1 MFFFSKSE
9 KSWYYLAIFL
19 QIRFHY
25 IFDDLTKFNKVKPK
39 PKKNSRLQVQF
50 SLLPFTCLSQMV
62 NQSISKSMYYKERLK
77 TVQFTYIYIYIYIYI
92 SVSIYLYLIIYQSI
106 YSIFYI
112 FTWYTYDNCDNEDYW
127 IFWVDYLKVRKINR
141 KVV

>member
-1 MFFFSKSE
+1 MFFFQNLK
-9 KSWYYLAIFL
+9 KVDIIQLFFL

-77 TVQFTYIYIYIYIYI
+77 TVQFTYISISISICIYLSI
-92 SVSIYLYLIIYQSI
+92 SIYLSINLYILFFTFLHDILMIIVIMKTIEYFEQI
-106 YSIFYI
+106 I
-112 FTWYTYDNCDNEDYW
+112 
-127 IFWVDYLKVRKINR
+127 LR
-141 KVV
+141 